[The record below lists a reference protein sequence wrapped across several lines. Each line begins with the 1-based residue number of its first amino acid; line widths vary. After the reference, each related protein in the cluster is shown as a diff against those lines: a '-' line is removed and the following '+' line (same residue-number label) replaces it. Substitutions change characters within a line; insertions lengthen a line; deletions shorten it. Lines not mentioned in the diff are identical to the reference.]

1 MDRTGN
7 EEFFLSVIENSSD
20 IILVLDHQGVISY
33 ASPSVERYLGYT
45 VKEMTGKKATAFI
58 HPDEGRRARAEFARA
73 FAEFE
78 ASTPNS
84 FRVLH
89 KNGTER
95 ILEGM
100 GRHLRGQSDMQGFIM
115 NIHDV
120 TERKAAEYE
129 LNQKNKHLHFLNTL
143 AGTLAELATDDNLP
157 LFLTQKLK
165 EFTGAIF
172 VTYSSYDPDKK
183 GLVIKHIETEES
195 NLNQAINHLGIN
207 LHNIFTPINDE
218 IYHEMTHQVVTPH
231 QTLTTASFGAI
242 NNVIDGEIKAI
253 TGTDYFYEICY
264 IVAGEL
270 FGTSLLG
277 FHSGIKT
284 PSPDLMKSFAH
295 LAAVSLRRRKTQE
308 ELEKNERIYRNL
320 VEMIPDGI
328 YKSTHSGKFV
338 DVNPAMI
345 KMLGYANKEE
355 LISIDIKTE
364 LYFDPTDRE
373 SLILQ
378 EHLEEL
384 GVYPLRKKD
393 GSAIWVEDHGWYT
406 TDDNGEILFHEG
418 ILRDVTERKQAEA
431 KIARQTEEL
440 IALNAT
446 KDKFF
451 SIIAHDLRSP
461 FNSIQGFTDVLL
473 SDYKNY
479 NELEIAKILKMINAS
494 SKHAFE
500 LLENLLLWAR
510 TQTGNTEFHPE
521 IIDLREKIISNIQ
534 LIEIQAE
541 HKNIALSCLVNDPI
555 EVFADRNMMGTILRN
570 LLTNAIK
577 FTQKNGQVWV
587 TATRKDKLVEISVVD
602 TGIGMSQENVEN
614 VFRIDKKTTTL
625 GTEKEKGSGIGLI
638 LCKEF
643 VGRQGGTL
651 WVESEPGHGSKFTFT
666 VPVK

>member
-1 MDRTGN
+1 MDGAGS
-7 EEFFLSVIENSSD
+7 EAFFLSVIENSSD
-20 IILVLDHQGVISY
+20 MILVLDHQGVISY

-45 VKEMTGKKATAFI
+45 AKEMTGKKATTFI
-58 HPDEGRRARAEFARA
+58 HPDETRRAIAEFAQA
-73 FAEFE
+73 LAEVE
-78 ASTPNS
+78 TSTPNS

-89 KNGTER
+89 KDGTER

-100 GRHLRGQSDMQGFIM
+100 GRHLRGHPVMQGFIM
-115 NIHDV
+115 NVHDV
-120 TERKAAEYE
+120 TKRKAAEYE
-129 LNQKNKHLHFLNTL
+129 LHQNNKHLHFLNTL
-143 AGTLAELATDDNLP
+143 AGTLADLAQDDNLP
-157 LFLTQKLK
+157 LFLTKKLK

-172 VTYSSYDPDKK
+172 VTYASYDPDKK
-183 GLVIKHIETEES
+183 GLVIKHIEAQES
-195 NLNQAINHLGIN
+195 ILNQVINYVGFDIHKMI
-207 LHNIFTPINDE
+207 TPITDE
-218 IYHEMTHQVVTPH
+218 IYHEMTHQVVTSH

-242 NNVIDGEIKAI
+242 NNVVDGRIKTI
-253 TGTDYFYEICY
+253 SGTDHFYKICY

-295 LAAVSLRRRKTQE
+295 LAAVSLRRKKTQE
-308 ELEKNERIYRNL
+308 ELEKSEKIYRTL
-320 VEMIPDGI
+320 MEMIPDGI
-328 YKSTHSGKFV
+328 YKSTHAGKFV

-355 LISIDIKTE
+355 LLSIDIKTE
-364 LYFDPTDRE
+364 LYFEPTDRE

-406 TDDNGEILFHEG
+406 TDENGEILFHEG

-431 KIARQTEEL
+431 KIARQTVEL

-461 FNSIQGFTDVLL
+461 FNSIQGFTDILL

-479 NELEIAKILKMINAS
+479 NEREIAKILKMISAS

-510 TQTGNTEFHPE
+510 TQTGSTEFHPE
-521 IIDLREKIISNIQ
+521 IIDLQEKIVSTIQ
-534 LIEIQAE
+534 LLEIQAR
-541 HKNIALSCLVNDPI
+541 HKNIALSCLINDPV

-587 TATRKDKLVEISVVD
+587 TATRKDNLVEVSVVD
-602 TGIGMSQENVEN
+602 TGIGLSQENLEN
-614 VFRIDKKTTTL
+614 IFRIDKKTSTL

-651 WVESEPGHGSKFTFT
+651 WAESEHGHGSKFTFT